1 MKKKIIIISVLVALV
16 GLIAGGTYYY
26 LTKQDEKTTLTI
38 LEKQW
43 IEDNK
48 NTMID
53 VSIMSNIPIFNHEGE
68 GIFYDF
74 LESLEKSTS
83 LTFNKVSYGETNQ
96 EVSNYAFLVVDKKEK
111 NDILIDQDEYAIF
124 TKENKKYNRLE
135 DMKGLTLGVLDSD
148 LEDISYYLKQGNFSY
163 KAFENIT
170 ELLSSTDVTGVVLP
184 KTLYLKEVIQNQYA
198 IAYNIPEMTKDIVF
212 RLGDTKKLNTILRK
226 YFKKWYNENYQSLYN
241 EYFFNTYF
249 TFGNIDDDKK
259 ATFKSKRYEYGF
271 VDHEPYDALING
283 KLVGTNS
290 ELIKTFSRMADVE
303 ISFKS
308 YKTYA
313 KLIEDFNENKID
325 FFFNVTPVKQ
335 YKMDVMDTVS
345 IDREEI
351 MVLSHIDYSTS
362 INTIQSLKNYEI
374 VVVGNTQIE
383 DALQKQKLSVTK
395 AKNIEEMLTK
405 LKKDQLIVV
414 DKATYD
420 IYKNAEFKDY
430 IPDYTFYLDTDYH
443 YTIRKIKENEIF
455 GNFFNF
461 YLSFINEKSITNKVN
476 YKTFAIEEQKGFLKP
491 ILYSFT
497 AIIIL
502 VLGSILY
509 KKSKANR
516 SLGVSKEN
524 KLKYIDMLTSLKNR
538 NYLNDS
544 IEKWDESEIYP
555 QTIIIIDLN
564 NIAYIND
571 NYGHGEG
578 DNVITEAANILIKN
592 QLEQTEIIRTNGNE
606 FLIYLVGYEEKQIIT
621 YMRKLQKE
629 FKELDHGFG
638 AAIGYSMI
646 NDGLKTVDDA
656 INEATLDM
664 RANKEEAGE

>member
-1 MKKKIIIISVLVALV
+1 MKKKIIIVSVLVILL

-53 VSIMSNIPIFNHEGE
+53 VSITNNIPIFNHEGE

-83 LTFNKVSYGETNQ
+83 LTFNKVSYGGTNQ
-96 EVSNYAFLVVDKKEK
+96 EISNYAFLIVDKKEK
-111 NDILIDQDEYAIF
+111 NDILIDQDEYAVF

-135 DMKGLTLGVLDSD
+135 DMKGFTLGVLDSD
-148 LEDISYYLKQGNFSY
+148 LEDASYYLKQGNFSY
-163 KAFENIT
+163 KAFDNIT
-170 ELLSSTDVTGVVLP
+170 ELLTSTEVTGIILP
-184 KTLYLKEVIQNQYA
+184 KTIYLKEIVANKYT

-212 RLGDTKKLNTILRK
+212 KLGDTKKLNTILRK
-226 YFKKWYNENYQSLYN
+226 YFKKWYSENYESLYN
-241 EYFFNTYF
+241 EYFFNNYF
-249 TFGNIDDDKK
+249 TFSNIDDDEKVN
-259 ATFKSKRYEYGF
+259 FRSKRYEYGF

-290 ELIKTFSRMADVE
+290 EIIKTFSRMANIE
-303 ISFKS
+303 ISFKA

-313 KLIEDFNENKID
+313 KLIEDFNSNKID
-325 FFFNVTPVKQ
+325 FFFNTTPVKK
-335 YKMDVMDTVS
+335 YKMDIMDTIS
-345 IDREEI
+345 IDTEEVVI
-351 MVLSHIDYSTS
+351 LSHIDYPSI
-362 INTIQSLKNYEI
+362 INTIQSLKNYEV

-383 DALQKQKLSVTK
+383 EFLQKQEISVTK
-395 AKNIEEMLTK
+395 AKNIEELITK
-405 LKKDQLIVV
+405 LKKDQLIVI
-414 DKATYD
+414 DKRTYD
-420 IYKNAEFKDY
+420 VYNSREFKDY
-430 IPDYTFYLDTDYH
+430 TSKYTFYLNTDYR
-443 YTIRKIKENEIF
+443 YTIRKIKDNEVF

-461 YLSFINEKSITNKVN
+461 YLSFIDEKHIMNRVS
-476 YKTFAIEEQKGFLKP
+476 YKTFEIEEQKGFLKP
-491 ILYSFT
+491 ILYSLI

-502 VLGSILY
+502 VLGTILY
-509 KKSKANR
+509 KKSKENR
-516 SLGVSKEN
+516 NLGVSKEN

-606 FLIYLVGYEEKQIIT
+606 FLIYLVEYEEKQIIT